1 MSFSVCCRLLND
13 VSLMVLKRGDA
24 VLQKNGCTVEAF
36 STTTTTTA
44 KKKKK
49 VYVWM
54 LR

>member
-1 MSFSVCCRLLND
+1 MLFKMLLND

-36 STTTTTTA
+36 STTTTTA